1 MKTLAL
7 SDQISFLSPMS
18 PAEGGGPATAAE
30 AHLPPEGEE
39 AFATILAE
47 SPPLSAA
54 LPEPTPEPFATP
66 QSAAQGFLSFEIAP
80 GAQDLARPVVEATVA
95 ANMHFSL
102 AAAPETA
109 TGSGDSVPPRPEP
122 ILAAETARP
131 PDGPALPPR
140 DVRFPV
146 AESASVDQ
154 LTPPADRLPKD
165 TAAEAQTGD
174 APLEATDPA
183 DKTAPATQRAGTETP
198 AVQPLAPFGMT
209 PAAAFAP
216 PGAADAGAKVAQ
228 TEAVATS
235 PRAAD
240 SETAF
245 LRAEPQQLAALGV
258 TEKSPSRPALGAETA
273 ETGTKPSSPLP
284 ATKAPEDPARSPIAP
299 LAATAGGMAPAQ
311 LPPAESATSV
321 SATSVSATSVPASAV
336 SAPAA
341 SSAAA
346 VTGAAADRGATGA
359 GTAQTPGP
367 EPLQSAEAARIAF
380 APPPPAANSGLVESP
395 APSAAV
401 ARTTSTPATP
411 LATPVQVSVLPVRQP
426 ANESPAGAV
435 PAAQG
440 SLAESRI
447 RAALA
452 AEPVETDADSAE
464 PAPTTTPTA
473 STTPAPDKAATAA
486 PVTAPLTAPLTA
498 PVAAPVTA
506 PPQPGA
512 APVAAAQATGTAAVV
527 TMPPAGTAPGTSPET
542 EAPARAA
549 RWREGPEAMTVRDR
563 ADPGPQATVTDTA
576 VKTAEAVPTPAS
588 GTLES
593 PAPATTGGPLSFTA
607 TGGPERP
614 AHLPGG
620 GEAAAGATRAAS
632 PHAIAHQMS
641 QALADA
647 GNRTVE
653 LTLSPEELG
662 KVRMTLNSSDGSITV
677 TVQAERPET
686 LDLMRRNIDSLAR
699 DFRDMGYANIDF
711 DFGQQTDRR
720 PSAQEQ
726 AAAES
731 ARQPA
736 PTERDSIARFDTASL
751 ALQSSP
757 RTASGGLD
765 LRI

>member
-18 PAEGGGPATAAE
+18 PAEGGGQATAAE

-66 QSAAQGFLSFEIAP
+66 QSAAQGFLSFETAP
-80 GAQDLARPVVEATVA
+80 SARDLARPAIEATVA
-95 ANMHFSL
+95 ANMHISL

-109 TGSGDSVPPRPEP
+109 TGSGDSVPPHPEP

-131 PDGPALPPR
+131 PEGPALSPR
-140 DVRFPV
+140 EVRFAV
-146 AESASVDQ
+146 ADSASVDP
-154 LTPPADRLPKD
+154 LTPPADRRPKD
-165 TAAEAQTGD
+165 AAAEAQTGE
-174 APLEATDPA
+174 ALAEATDPA
-183 DKTAPATQRAGTETP
+183 DKTAPATQRAGTESP
-198 AVQPLAPFGMT
+198 AVQPTAPFGIA

-216 PGAADAGAKVAQ
+216 PGVADTGAKVAQ
-228 TEAVATS
+228 PGAVATS

-240 SETAF
+240 SGAAL
-245 LRAEPQQLAALGV
+245 LRAEPQQLAAPGV
-258 TEKSPSRPALGAETA
+258 TEKSPSGPALGAETA

-284 ATKAPEDPARSPIAP
+284 ANKAPEDPARSPIAP
-299 LAATAGGMAPAQ
+299 LAATAGGMAAAQ
-311 LPPAESATSV
+311 LPPAV
-321 SATSVSATSVPASAV
+321 SATSVSASAVSASAV
-336 SAPAA
+336 SVPAA
-341 SSAAA
+341 SSPTA
-346 VTGAAADRGATGA
+346 VPGAAADQGANGA

-380 APPPPAANSGLVESP
+380 APPPPAASSGLVESP

-401 ARTTSTPATP
+401 ARTTSTPAAP
-411 LATPVQVSVLPVRQP
+411 LAAPAQVSVLPVLKP
-426 ANESPAGAV
+426 ATESPAGAA

-473 STTPAPDKAATAA
+473 STTPAPDKAAT
-486 PVTAPLTAPLTA
+486 TA

-506 PPQPGA
+506 PVATPPQPGA
-512 APVAAAQATGTAAVV
+512 APVVPAQSTGTAAVV

-563 ADPGPQATVTDTA
+563 ADPGPQASVTDTA

-593 PAPATTGGPLSFTA
+593 PAPATAGGPISFTA
-607 TGGPERP
+607 TGAPERP

-736 PTERDSIARFDTASL
+736 PSERDSIARFDTASL

>member
-66 QSAAQGFLSFEIAP
+66 QSAAQGFLSFETAP
-80 GAQDLARPVVEATVA
+80 GAQDLARPLVEATVA
-95 ANMHFSL
+95 ANMHISL

-109 TGSGDSVPPRPEP
+109 TGSGDSVPPHPEP
-122 ILAAETARP
+122 ILAAETARL
-131 PDGPALPPR
+131 PDGPALSPR

-146 AESASVDQ
+146 AQSASVDQ
-154 LTPPADRLPKD
+154 LTPPADRQPKD
-165 TAAEAQTGD
+165 AAAEAQTGD
-174 APLEATDPA
+174 SPAEATDPA
-183 DKTAPATQRAGTETP
+183 DKTAPTTQRAGTETA

-216 PGAADAGAKVAQ
+216 PGAADTGAKVAQ
-228 TEAVATS
+228 TGAVATS

-240 SETAF
+240 SETAL
-245 LRAEPQQLAALGV
+245 LRAEPQQLAAPGV
-258 TEKSPSRPALGAETA
+258 TEKSPSGPAPGAETA

-284 ATKAPEDPARSPIAP
+284 ATKAPEDSARSPIAP

-311 LPPAESATSV
+311 QPPAESATSV
-321 SATSVSATSVPASAV
+321 SATSVSATSVPASAA
-336 SAPAA
+336 SSA

-346 VTGAAADRGATGA
+346 VPGAAADRGATGA
-359 GTAQTPGP
+359 GTAPTPGP
-367 EPLQSAEAARIAF
+367 EPLQSAETARIAF
-380 APPPPAANSGLVESP
+380 APPPPAVNSGLVESP

-401 ARTTSTPATP
+401 ARTTSTPAAP
-411 LATPVQVSVLPVRQP
+411 LATPAQVSVLPVRQP
-426 ANESPAGAV
+426 ATESPAGAV

-452 AEPVETDADSAE
+452 AEPVETDADLAE
-464 PAPTTTPTA
+464 PAPTPTPAA
-473 STTPAPDKAATAA
+473 STAPAPDKAATTA
-486 PVTAPLTAPLTA
+486 PVTP
-498 PVAAPVTA
+498 PVAAPVAT

-512 APVAAAQATGTAAVV
+512 APVVPAQSTGTAAVV
-527 TMPPAGTAPGTSPET
+527 TMPPAGTPPGTSPET

-593 PAPATTGGPLSFTA
+593 PTPATAGGPLSFTA
-607 TGGPERP
+607 TGAPERP

-736 PTERDSIARFDTASL
+736 PSERDSIARFDTASL

>member
-66 QSAAQGFLSFEIAP
+66 QSAAQGFLSFETTP

-95 ANMHFSL
+95 ANMHISL

-122 ILAAETARP
+122 ILAAETARL
-131 PDGPALPPR
+131 PDGPALSPR
-140 DVRFPV
+140 EVRFPV
-146 AESASVDQ
+146 AQSASVDQ
-154 LTPPADRLPKD
+154 LTPPADRRLKD
-165 TAAEAQTGD
+165 AAAEAQTGD
-174 APLEATDPA
+174 SPAEATDPA
-183 DKTAPATQRAGTETP
+183 DKTAPATQRAGTETA

-216 PGAADAGAKVAQ
+216 PGAADTGAKVAQ
-228 TEAVATS
+228 TGAVATS

-240 SETAF
+240 SETAL
-245 LRAEPQQLAALGV
+245 LRAEPQQLAAAGV
-258 TEKSPSRPALGAETA
+258 TEKSPSGPAPGAETA
-273 ETGTKPSSPLP
+273 ETDTKPPSPLP
-284 ATKAPEDPARSPIAP
+284 ATKAPEDSARSPIAP

-321 SATSVSATSVPASAV
+321 SASAV

-341 SSAAA
+341 SSPAA
-346 VTGAAADRGATGA
+346 VPGAAVDRGATGA

-367 EPLQSAEAARIAF
+367 EPLQSAEAARTAF
-380 APPPPAANSGLVESP
+380 APPPPAASSGLVESP

-411 LATPVQVSVLPVRQP
+411 LATPAQVSVLPVRQP
-426 ANESPAGAV
+426 ATESPAGAV

-464 PAPTTTPTA
+464 PAPTSTPAA
-473 STTPAPDKAATAA
+473 STTPAPDKAATTAPVTPPLAA
-486 PVTAPLTAPLTA
+486 PVAT
-498 PVAAPVTA
+498 
-506 PPQPGA
+506 PPQSGA
-512 APVAAAQATGTAAVV
+512 APVVPAQSTGTAAVV
-527 TMPPAGTAPGTSPET
+527 TMPPTGTPPGSSPET

-588 GTLES
+588 STLES
-593 PAPATTGGPLSFTA
+593 PAPATAGGPLSFTA
-607 TGGPERP
+607 TGAPERP